1 MEDPGPPSWP
11 TAGTAGGPSQP
22 PDFPPVKPGGAAGDP
37 L

>member
-11 TAGTAGGPSQP
+11 TAGTGGPSQP